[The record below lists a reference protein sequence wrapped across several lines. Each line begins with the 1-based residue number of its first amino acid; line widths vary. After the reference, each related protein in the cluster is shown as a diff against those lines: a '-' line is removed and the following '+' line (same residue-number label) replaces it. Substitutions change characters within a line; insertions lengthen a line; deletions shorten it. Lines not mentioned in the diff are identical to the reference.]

1 LTSCSSGCEIDYDD
15 AGFTVWSGSGR
26 YLYIEKTSGLYKY
39 LDSPGPDDVK
49 TVYRRKATITEV
61 GSDELD
67 IVVDVYWRTNT
78 TTVKED
84 IYNWKQ

>member
-1 LTSCSSGCEIDYDD
+1 
-15 AGFTVWSGSGR
+15 GFTAWSGSGR
-26 YLYIEKTSGLYKY
+26 YLYIENASGLYKY
-39 LDSPGPDDVK
+39 LASPGASDVK
-49 TVYRRKATITEV
+49 TIYTRKVTITEV

-78 TTVKED
+78 MTVKED